1 LSDFVVYKENIY
13 MKKTKILVPAMGML
27 LLSTAASIT
36 GTVAWFAANA
46 SVTATGMQ
54 LKAKTDSEYLVI
66 SRDGAAATWAAGVS
80 TKTVALSYPAN
91 AEVLPT
97 SRYGTGSLSWVTA
110 NGTSNT
116 DGTASE
122 TPTAL
127 TITEANN
134 YGTASDKNYFV
145 YDIVYVG
152 LAQGSSAPSAK
163 NLKCNVT
170 FTAGQSSD
178 LNKCLTV
185 GVYAGTTIGT
195 NAFTESYVLG
205 SSATTPVEKTGSNNI
220 YAGSSLSATA
230 GQPIV
235 VYAYFDGEDANCT
248 TEKAINLANIT
259 IDLEFTLVG

>member
-1 LSDFVVYKENIY
+1 

-27 LLSTAASIT
+27 LLSTAASVT

-46 SVTATGMQ
+46 NVTATGMQ

-66 SRDGAAATWAAGVS
+66 SRSGETATWTAGVS
-80 TKTVALSYPAN
+80 TKSVALSYPTN

-97 SRYGTGSLSWVTA
+97 SRAEVESTLSWVTA

-116 DGTASE
+116 DGTASGALS
-122 TPTAL
+122 AL
-127 TITEANN
+127 TISESAN
-134 YGTASDKNYFV
+134 YGTAGGKNYFV

-152 LAQGSSAPSAK
+152 LATGSSAPSAK
-163 NLKCNVT
+163 SLKCNVT

-185 GVYAGTTIGT
+185 GVYAGLTIGT
-195 NAFTESYVLG
+195 NAFTDSYVLN
-205 SSATTPVEKTGSNNI
+205 SNSTSAVVKNGSNTI

-230 GQPIV
+230 GSPVV
-235 VYAYFDGEDANCT
+235 VYAYFDGAHDDCT
-248 TEKAINLANIT
+248 TAKAINLANIQ

>member
-1 LSDFVVYKENIY
+1 

-66 SRDGAAATWAAGVS
+66 SRAGDSATWSAGVS

-97 SRYGTGSLSWVTA
+97 SRAEVSSTLSWVTA

-116 DGTASE
+116 DGTASGAL
-122 TPTAL
+122 TAL

-152 LAQGSSAPSAK
+152 LATGSSAPTAK

-185 GVYAGTTIGT
+185 GVYAGTTIGA

-205 SSATTPVEKTGSNNI
+205 SNATTAVEKTGSNNI
-220 YAGSSLSATA
+220 YAGSALSATA
-230 GQPIV
+230 GAPIV
-235 VYAYFDGEDANCT
+235 VYAYFDGEDVNCT
-248 TEKAINLANIT
+248 TAKAINLANIT